1 MLTLAHDEGGEDE
14 VEKMHDDGSSWEAV
28 RISLRGFVEKNR
40 REESDVGKQ
49 ERRLGCL
56 YRRAQRILEGF
67 RESGRKQ
74 VPSTCAAD
82 LGAARIARDLHC
94 VLHLGMR

>member
-56 YRRAQRILEGF
+56 YRRAERGLEGF
-67 RESGRKQ
+67 RESG
-74 VPSTCAAD
+74 
-82 LGAARIARDLHC
+82 
-94 VLHLGMR
+94 